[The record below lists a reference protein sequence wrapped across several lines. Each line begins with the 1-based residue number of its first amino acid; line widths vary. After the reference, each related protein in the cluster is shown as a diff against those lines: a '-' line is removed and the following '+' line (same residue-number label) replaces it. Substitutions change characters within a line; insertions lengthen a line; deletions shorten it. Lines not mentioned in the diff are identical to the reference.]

1 MPFICSCTII
11 FIRIILQFAIIC
23 FAVIGF
29 FGMSFP
35 VVVAHGRSFV
45 PIELSGRGVTLM
57 NLFAIGG
64 VGILQA
70 LSGLVFD
77 RTGDFGAVFSCI
89 FCFNSYGF
97 GRISLVKG

>member
-1 MPFICSCTII
+1 M
-11 FIRIILQFAIIC
+11 
-23 FAVIGF
+23 
-29 FGMSFP
+29 
-35 VVVAHGRSFV
+35 

-77 RTGDFGAVFSCI
+77 RTGDFGAVFLVYSVLI
-89 FCFNSYGF
+89 FMGFFSFNYVVGC
-97 GRISLVKG
+97 

>member
-1 MPFICSCTII
+1 M
-11 FIRIILQFAIIC
+11 
-23 FAVIGF
+23 
-29 FGMSFP
+29 
-35 VVVAHGRSFV
+35 VVAHGRSFV

-77 RTGDFGAVFSCI
+77 RTGDFGAVF
-89 FCFNSYGF
+89 
-97 GRISLVKG
+97 LVYFVLILMGLAVYLLSKDNTS